1 MLADDEAPSGPLEEA
16 APPLAPVVLDEEPP
30 LMPPEDDV
38 DPPLPELLVPPVA
51 PGLLSLDEEPGALG
65 AVAVD
70 EDDEPPGTITVSF
83 SFVTVEVGPG
93 AAPGITTVSFFSQA
107 ESARAPT
114 STNR

>member
-1 MLADDEAPSGPLEEA
+1 MLADDEAPPGPLEEA
-16 APPLAPVVLDEEPP
+16 APPLAPVLLDDEPP

-51 PGLLSLDEEPGALG
+51 PVLLSLEEEPGELG
-65 AVAVD
+65 AVAVE

-83 SFVTVEVGPG
+83 SFVTVDDGPG
-93 AAPGITTVSFFSQA
+93 VLGMTVVSFFSQA